1 MAAATDVS
9 RTPAAPAPAPP
20 PAAARPRRWS
30 WARVRRAG
38 LPYLLLLPAVCFEL
52 LVHVVPMLV
61 GIWISF
67 KQLTEFFIRNWGAAP
82 SAGLDN
88 YRFALNIDNAV
99 GSALLQSFWTTL
111 SFTLLVVALSWFIG
125 TGAALLLQDP
135 CRGRGLLRTYF
146 LVPYALPAYTAA
158 ITWEFMFQ
166 RDNGLVNQVLVHELH
181 LTSVA
186 PFWLIGNNSFV
197 ALVVTAVW
205 RTWPFAFLVVTAG
218 LQNIPGELYE
228 AAAIDG
234 AGMWQRI
241 RRITMP
247 SLRPVNQVLLLVLFL
262 WNFNDFNTP
271 YVLFGNVAP
280 PQANL
285 LSLQIYDTSFENW
298 NFGSGSAMSVLLL
311 LFLLLVTAVYL
322 LLTNRGRNADA

>member
-1 MAAATDVS
+1 MATATRDIGRPVVE
-9 RTPAAPAPAPP
+9 PPAPG
-20 PAAARPRRWS
+20 RRS
-30 WARVRRAG
+30 WARVRRTG

-67 KQLTEFFIRNWGAAP
+67 KHLTQFFIGDWGAAP
-82 SAGLDN
+82 YAGLSN
-88 YRFALNIDNAV
+88 YRFALDFDNAV
-99 GSALLQSFWTTL
+99 GKELLHSFGVTVA
-111 SFTLLVVALSWFIG
+111 FTVLVVALSWLIG
-125 TGAALLLQDP
+125 SGAAVLLQDP
-135 CRGRGLLRTYF
+135 FRGRGLLRTYF

-166 RDNGLVNQVLVHELH
+166 RDDGLVNRVLVNELH
-181 LTSVA
+181 LTSHA

-218 LQNIPGELYE
+218 LQNIPADLYE

-234 AGMWQRI
+234 AGVWRRI
-241 RRITMP
+241 RSITMP
-247 SLRPVNQVLLLVLFL
+247 SLRPVNQVLVLVLFL

-285 LSLQIYDTSFENW
+285 LSLQIYDTSFQSW

-311 LFLLLVTAVYL
+311 LFLLVVTAVYL
-322 LLTNRGRNADA
+322 VVTGRGRKASDV

>member
-1 MAAATDVS
+1 MAEARAAV
-9 RTPAAPAPAPP
+9 RAAVT
-20 PAAARPRRWS
+20 RH
-30 WARVRRAG
+30 VRRAG
-38 LPYLLLLPAVCFEL
+38 LPYLLLLPAVLFEL

-61 GIWISF
+61 GIVMSF
-67 KQLTEFFIRNWGAAP
+67 KQLTEFFIRNWTAAP

-88 YRFALNIDNAV
+88 YRFALNFNGAV
-99 GSALLQSFWTTL
+99 GSLLLHSFLVTCG
-111 SFTLLVVALSWFIG
+111 FTVLTVGISWLLG
-125 TGAALLLQDP
+125 TGAALLMQDP
-135 CRGRGLLRTYF
+135 FRGRGLLRTYF

-166 RDNGLVNQVLVHELH
+166 RDTGLVNRLLVDDLH
-181 LTSVA
+181 LFHTA
-186 PFWLIGNNSFV
+186 PFWLIGGNSFW

-218 LQNIPGELYE
+218 LQNIPGDLYE

-234 AGMWQRI
+234 AGVWRRI
-241 RRITMP
+241 RSITLP
-247 SLRPVNQVLLLVLFL
+247 QLRPVNQVLVLVLFL

-271 YVLFGNVAP
+271 YVLFGNVPP

-285 LSLQIYDTSFENW
+285 ISLQIYDTSFENW

-311 LFLLLVTAVYL
+311 LFLLVVTAIYLLVT
-322 LLTNRGRNADA
+322 NRRRKADV

>member
-9 RTPAAPAPAPP
+9 RPPAAPAPV
-20 PAAARPRRWS
+20 RSRRMS

-52 LVHVVPMLV
+52 LVHVIPMLV

-67 KQLTEFFIRNWGAAP
+67 KQLTEFFVRNWGAAP
-82 SAGLDN
+82 SAGLNN
-88 YRFALNIDNAV
+88 YRFALNFNNAV
-99 GSALLQSFWTTL
+99 GSELLHSFWVTL
-111 SFTLLVVALSWFIG
+111 SFTVLVVAISWFIG

-166 RDNGLVNQVLVHELH
+166 RDSGLVNHLLVNDLH
-181 LTSVA
+181 IDKTA
-186 PFWLIGNNSFV
+186 PFWLLGNNSFV
-197 ALVVTAVW
+197 ALVITAVW

-218 LQNIPGELYE
+218 LQNISADLYE

-234 AGMWQRI
+234 AGVWQRI

-247 SLRPVNQVLLLVLFL
+247 SLRPVNQVLVLVLFL
-262 WNFNDFNTP
+262 WNFNDFSTP
-271 YVLFGNVAP
+271 FVLFGNVAP
-280 PQANL
+280 AQANL
-285 LSLQIYDTSFENW
+285 LSLQIYDTSFQNW

-322 LLTNRGRNADA
+322 LITNRGRKTSDA

>member
-1 MAAATDVS
+1 MAAATEL
-9 RTPAAPAPAPP
+9 RP
-20 PAAARPRRWS
+20 PAASEAPARRRS
-30 WARVRRAG
+30 PLTWARVKRGA

-82 SAGLDN
+82 SAGLNN
-88 YRFALNIDNAV
+88 YRFALDFNNAV
-99 GSALLQSFWTTL
+99 GSQLLHSFGITCAYTV
-111 SFTLLVVALSWFIG
+111 LVVLLSWFLG
-125 TGAALLLQDP
+125 TGAAILLQDP
-135 CRGRGLLRTYF
+135 FRGRGVLRTYF
-146 LVPYALPAYTAA
+146 LVPYALPAYAAA

-166 RDNGLVNQVLVHELH
+166 RDDGMLNHVLTQLH
-181 LTSVA
+181 LTSSGNE
-186 PFWLIGNNSFV
+186 PFWLLGNNSFA

-218 LQNIPGELYE
+218 LQNIPGDLYE

-234 AGMWQRI
+234 AGVWQRI

-247 SLRPVNQVLLLVLFL
+247 SLRPVNQVLVLVLFL

-271 YVLFGNVAP
+271 YVLFGSAAP

-285 LSLQIYDTSFENW
+285 VSLQIYDTSFQNW

-322 LLTNRGRNADA
+322 FFTSRGRKADV

>member
-1 MAAATDVS
+1 MAGATEVSRAAAT
-9 RTPAAPAPAPP
+9 P
-20 PAAARPRRWS
+20 PAARRRP
-30 WARVRRAG
+30 WARLRRAW

-67 KQLTEFFIRNWGAAP
+67 KKLTQFFIGDWGAAP
-82 SAGLDN
+82 AAGLTN
-88 YRFALNIDNAV
+88 YRFALDFDNAV
-99 GSALLQSFWTTL
+99 GRALLHSFLVTCG
-111 SFTLLVVALSWFIG
+111 FTVLVVGLSWLIG
-125 TGAALLLQDP
+125 TGAAVLLQDP
-135 CRGRGLLRTYF
+135 FRGRGLLRTYF

-166 RDNGLVNQVLVHELH
+166 RDNGLVNRLLVHELH
-181 LTSVA
+181 LTSHA
-186 PFWLIGNNSFV
+186 PFWLIGDNSFA
-197 ALVVTAVW
+197 ALVITAVW

-218 LQNIPGELYE
+218 LQNIPADLYE

-234 AGMWQRI
+234 AGVRQRI
-241 RRITMP
+241 RRITLP
-247 SLRPVNQVLLLVLFL
+247 SLRPVNQVLVLVLFL

-280 PQANL
+280 QQANL
-285 LSLQIYDTSFENW
+285 LSLQIYDTSFQSW

-322 LLTNRGRNADA
+322 LLTGRGRRSADV